1 MFLISIEDCIRVYVD
16 TMSLE
21 FFNVFLKCEDLEKSR
36 VRKKTPYRI
45 FIFEKQ
51 NLNEKDLKM
60 RSRMSELIFQ
70 GMSPNASRNCP
81 NFHIPGCCGCPISEP
96 TDLTMYVEHN
106 RRPM

>member
-1 MFLISIEDCIRVYVD
+1 MLLISIEDCIWVYVD

-21 FFNVFLKCEDLEKSR
+21 FFNVFLKCEDLEKPR

-70 GMSPNASRNCP
+70 GMSPNAP
-81 NFHIPGCCGCPISEP
+81 LVIGLQGTVLISTSLADVVAP
-96 TDLTMYVEHN
+96 SVSPQILLCT
-106 RRPM
+106 

>member
-70 GMSPNASRNCP
+70 GMSPNAVLV
-81 NFHIPGCCGCPISEP
+81 IGLQGTVLISTSLAAVVAP
-96 TDLTMYVEHN
+96 SVSPQILLCT
-106 RRPM
+106 